1 MQKVSHDTVDFA
13 SLLAMPGVIEHCD
26 LRSRFGFMAFHGGN
40 LERLTDQIASEA
52 AARSGASFY
61 GVIQPPGMR
70 QHIPSAKISPDQS
83 ASLATFLDHC
93 DVVVAIHGFGSNK
106 RWTDLLFGGG
116 NRDLARHL
124 AFHVRGALPAYR
136 VIDDIDQI
144 PRRLRGLHAA
154 NPCNATRGG
163 GVQIELSP
171 RVRGLS
177 PLALYYPG
185 THGEREPGPSNG
197 PLRRFSHTQHL
208 IDGLVTGAQAW
219 AA

>member
-1 MQKVSHDTVDFA
+1 MQKVSRDAIDFA
-13 SLLAMPGVIEHCD
+13 TLLGMPGVIEHRD
-26 LRSRFGFMAFHGGN
+26 LRSSFGFMAFHGGN

-70 QHIPSAKISPDQS
+70 QHIPSAKIDPDQS
-83 ASLATFLDHC
+83 DALASFLDHC

-106 RWTDLLFGGG
+106 RWTDLLFGGA
-116 NRDLARHL
+116 NRDLASHL
-124 AFHVRGALPAYR
+124 AGHVRSALPAYQ
-136 VIDDIDQI
+136 VIDDVDNI
-144 PRRLRGLHAA
+144 PRRLRGLHPN
-154 NPCNATRGG
+154 NPCNLTSGG

-185 THGEREPGPSNG
+185 SHGARPPGPSNG
-197 PLRRFSHTQHL
+197 ILGRFSHTQHL
-208 IDGLVTGAQAW
+208 IDGLVAGAQTW
-219 AA
+219 AG

>member
-1 MQKVSHDTVDFA
+1 MQKVERGIVDFA
-13 SLLAMPGVIEHCD
+13 DLLARPGVIEHCD
-26 LRSRFGFMAFHGGN
+26 LRSTFGFMAFHGGN

-70 QHIPSAKISPDQS
+70 QHIPSAKVDPEQS
-83 ASLATFLDHC
+83 DTLARFLDHC

-124 AFHVRGALPAYR
+124 AFHVRSALPAYR
-136 VIDDIDQI
+136 VVDDIDEI
-144 PRRLRGLHAA
+144 PRRLRGLHPS
-154 NPCNATRGG
+154 NPCNATPGG

-185 THGEREPGPSNG
+185 SHGDRAPGPSNG
-197 PLRRFSHTQHL
+197 ALRRFTHTQHL
-208 IDGLVTGAQAW
+208 IDGLVEGAQTW